1 MSVDEQIIE
10 LESRIAFQED
20 AIDKLSDV
28 IARQE
33 QEILRLEKM
42 VQYLN
47 QQVKTMAENP
57 TRLPQDEAP
66 PPHY

>member
-1 MSVDEQIIE
+1 MSDGARFDD

-33 QEILRLEKM
+33 KELDQLKRMVLILSTQIRNFDAGEGFPK
-42 VQYLN
+42 
-47 QQVKTMAENP
+47 A
-57 TRLPQDEAP
+57 DEV

>member
-1 MSVDEQIIE
+1 MPTADPITE
-10 LESRIAFQED
+10 LESRVAFQED

-33 QEILRLEKM
+33 KEIERLTRM
-42 VQYLN
+42 VQILN
-47 QQVKTMAENP
+47 NQIKQIDGGPFTDVGDQ
-57 TRLPQDEAP
+57 L

>member
-1 MSVDEQIIE
+1 MSDGTRLDD

-33 QEILRLEKM
+33 KELDQLKRMVLILST
-42 VQYLN
+42 
-47 QQVKTMAENP
+47 QVRNFDSGDGIPKA
-57 TRLPQDEAP
+57 DEV

>member
-1 MSVDEQIIE
+1 MSEEARLED

-28 IARQE
+28 VARQE
-33 QEILRLEKM
+33 KELDQLKRMVLILST
-42 VQYLN
+42 
-47 QQVKTMAENP
+47 QVRNFDSGEGIPKANEV
-57 TRLPQDEAP
+57 

>member
-1 MSVDEQIIE
+1 MPAPDPIAE
-10 LESRIAFQED
+10 LESRVAFQED

-33 QEILRLEKM
+33 KDIERLTRM
-42 VQYLN
+42 VQILN
-47 QQVKTMAENP
+47 TQIKQIDGGPITDVGDQ
-57 TRLPQDEAP
+57 L

>member
-1 MSVDEQIIE
+1 MNEHSRLED

-33 QEILRLEKM
+33 KELDQLKRMVLILSTQIKEVDSGDRLA
-42 VQYLN
+42 N
-47 QQVKTMAENP
+47 A
-57 TRLPQDEAP
+57 DER

>member
-1 MSVDEQIIE
+1 MSDSARLDD

-33 QEILRLEKM
+33 KELYQLKRMVLILSTQIRNFDTGDDAAKANEI
-42 VQYLN
+42 
-47 QQVKTMAENP
+47 
-57 TRLPQDEAP
+57 

>member
-1 MSVDEQIIE
+1 MSDLAD

-28 IARQE
+28 VARQE
-33 QEILRLEKM
+33 RELEQLKRMIKILNT
-42 VQYLN
+42 QI
-47 QQVKTMAENP
+47 QQMDSGQQPND
-57 TRLPQDEAP
+57 QP

>member
-1 MSVDEQIIE
+1 MADNDALAE

-28 IARQE
+28 VARQE
-33 QEILRLEKM
+33 MDLEKLTRM
-42 VQYLN
+42 VKILHGQLRELGGGDDAPAAD
-47 QQVKTMAENP
+47 V
-57 TRLPQDEAP
+57 P

>member
-1 MSVDEQIIE
+1 MQETERFSD
-10 LESRIAFQED
+10 LESRVAFQED

-33 QEILRLEKM
+33 KELDQLKRMMLILSTQIKNYDGTDHRI
-42 VQYLN
+42 
-47 QQVKTMAENP
+47 
-57 TRLPQDEAP
+57 EANER

>member
-1 MSVDEQIIE
+1 MSDTDRLND

-33 QEILRLEKM
+33 KELDQLKRMVLILSTQIRSFD
-42 VQYLN
+42 
-47 QQVKTMAENP
+47 AG
-57 TRLPQDEAP
+57 DEAAKANEI

>member
-1 MSVDEQIIE
+1 MQDSERLFD

-33 QEILRLEKM
+33 KELDQLKRMVLILSTQIKSYDGSEHRI
-42 VQYLN
+42 
-47 QQVKTMAENP
+47 
-57 TRLPQDEAP
+57 EANER

>member
-1 MSVDEQIIE
+1 MSDSDRIDD

-20 AIDKLSDV
+20 AIDKFSDI

-33 QEILRLEKM
+33 KELDQLKRMVLILSTQIRSIDQGDELVSSAQE
-42 VQYLN
+42 V
-47 QQVKTMAENP
+47 
-57 TRLPQDEAP
+57 

>member
-1 MSVDEQIIE
+1 MSDSDRIDD

-20 AIDKLSDV
+20 AIDKFSDI

-33 QEILRLEKM
+33 KELDQLKRMVLILSTQIRSIDQGDERVSSAQE
-42 VQYLN
+42 V
-47 QQVKTMAENP
+47 
-57 TRLPQDEAP
+57 

>member
-1 MSVDEQIIE
+1 MPTPDPIAE
-10 LESRIAFQED
+10 LETRVAFQED

-33 QEILRLEKM
+33 KDIERLTRM
-42 VQYLN
+42 VQILN
-47 QQVKTMAENP
+47 NQLKQLDVGPVDDAAD
-57 TRLPQDEAP
+57 QP